1 VPIGLSQGG
10 CPFLPTRVKYYH
22 SRRWYLMFLLSCS
35 LAISMLSV
43 IWGNMRSEH
52 PSDVTLQD
60 FISALCLSRVPAG
73 YYEPTLFRKE
83 AGRRTEK
90 PQNSG
95 PF

>member
-1 VPIGLSQGG
+1 
-10 CPFLPTRVKYYH
+10 
-22 SRRWYLMFLLSCS
+22 
-35 LAISMLSV
+35 
-43 IWGNMRSEH
+43 MRSEH